1 MKLMKDSIKDL
12 IKKGVRNTP
21 YVDHLAIAA
30 MPRLQAKVL
39 DHPQIWQCCTPKSAS
54 TYLDKILA
62 VLWADNCCRGAPVPY
77 WNDRYQEPDV
87 LSVRKA
93 IRNTPKPYYSG
104 HHHQRDTS
112 FFDNFFLKS
121 NNLSGVG

>member
-1 MKLMKDSIKDL
+1 MKLIKDSIKDL

-54 TYLDKILA
+54 TYLNKILN
-62 VLWADNCCRGAPVPY
+62 VLWADNCCCGAPVPY
-77 WNDRYQEPDV
+77 CNDRYQEPDV
-87 LSVRKA
+87 ISVRKA
-93 IRNTPKPYYSG
+93 IRNNAKIYYSG
-104 HHHQRDTS
+104 HNHQRYTS
-112 FFDNFFLKS
+112 FFENFFLKKQQ
-121 NNLSGVG
+121 LIGGG